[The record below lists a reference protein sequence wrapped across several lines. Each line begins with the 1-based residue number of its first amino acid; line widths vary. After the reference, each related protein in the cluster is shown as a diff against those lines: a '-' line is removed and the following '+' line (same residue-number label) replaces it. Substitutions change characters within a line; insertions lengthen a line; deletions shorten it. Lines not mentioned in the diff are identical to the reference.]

1 MKRVIIAALL
11 LTPFLAQAAKP
22 LPHNYD
28 GELSRISSI
37 SVQGGTHSE
46 LVNLLMDKAASA
58 GSDFYR
64 ITHINTD
71 NRGYASATLYSKA
84 DM

>member
-1 MKRVIIAALL
+1 MKRVIIAILL
-11 LTPFLAQAAKP
+11 LTPLFAQAASP
-22 LPHNYD
+22 LPHNYRGD
-28 GELSRISSI
+28 LNRVSSI

-46 LVNLLMDKAASA
+46 LVNKLMDKAASA

-71 NRGYASATLYSKA
+71 SRGYASATLYSRA